1 MNDIEQQFNI
11 SKQFFKTNKTKDL
24 KFRKH
29 QLKALSK
36 SIKNHEQALLEALN
50 KDLGKS
56 KVEAYATEIGILLKS
71 IKLARK
77 ELKIGLKLNKLKHR
91 FIYFQLKV
99 ISKTNPTVLF

>member
-56 KVEAYATEIGILLKS
+56 KVEAYATEIGILLK
-71 IKLARK
+71 A
-77 ELKIGLKLNKLKHR
+77 LNLPERTKNWAKTKQVETPLYLFPTKSY
-91 FIYFQLKV
+91 I
-99 ISKTNPTVLF
+99 KTNPTVLF

>member
-50 KDLGKS
+50 KDLEKA
-56 KVEAYATEIGILLKS
+56 K
-71 IKLARK
+71 
-77 ELKIGLKLNKLKHR
+77 
-91 FIYFQLKV
+91 
-99 ISKTNPTVLF
+99 

>member
-36 SIKNHEQALLEALN
+36 KYQ
-50 KDLGKS
+50 KS
-56 KVEAYATEIGILLKS
+56 
-71 IKLARK
+71 
-77 ELKIGLKLNKLKHR
+77 
-91 FIYFQLKV
+91 
-99 ISKTNPTVLF
+99 